1 MVGCVGCGMT
11 EPCPGCGLLDQVQR
25 VPAVYQGG
33 HAFFRGQGPA
43 VVVPVGEGLV
53 STRSQVCGVSV
64 SAVARA
70 LDPFPPPR
78 RSGGLLAAVIVLAMV
93 GSCFLLLPFSA
104 FDDPPPAGAGS
115 KVVGIAVILLPA
127 LCVYVAVGVLVW
139 LYVRRVR
146 ADRRQRRGVPAAR
159 QVWEQGWFCHRC
171 GGVYLADAGR
181 LLTPAHFRQLV
192 ARAGGYER

>member
-1 MVGCVGCGMT
+1 VA
-11 EPCPGCGLLDQVQR
+11 
-25 VPAVYQGG
+25 VPSGDG
-33 HAFFRGQGPA
+33 
-43 VVVPVGEGLV
+43 VVVANAQV
-53 STRSQVCGVSV
+53 SGVSV

-78 RSGGLLAAVIVLAMV
+78 RSGGLLAAVIVLTLV
-93 GSCFLLLPFSA
+93 GGCFLLLPFAA
-104 FDDPPPAGAGS
+104 FGDPPPGGAGS
-115 KVVGIAVILLPA
+115 EVVGVAVVSLPA
-127 LCVYVAVGVLVW
+127 LAVFVAAGVLVW

-146 ADRRQRRGVPAAR
+146 VDRRQRRGVPAAR

-171 GGVYLADAGR
+171 GGVYFADAGR

>member
-1 MVGCVGCGMT
+1 MT
-11 EPCPGCGLLDQVQR
+11 DPCPSCGLLDRVQH

-33 HAFFRGQGPA
+33 HAFYRGQGPLVA
-43 VVVPVGEGLV
+43 VPAGDGVVYA
-53 STRSQVCGVSV
+53 SSQVSGVSV
-64 SAVARA
+64 TAVARS

-78 RSGGLLAAVIVLAMV
+78 RGGGLVAAVVTLALV
-93 GSCFLLLPFSA
+93 GGCFLMLPLSA
-104 FDDPPPAGAGS
+104 VDDPPPGGAGGRVLGFALIS
-115 KVVGIAVILLPA
+115 LPS
-127 LCVYVAVGVLVW
+127 LCVFVAAGVLVW

-146 ADRRQRRGVPAAR
+146 AHRRERRGVPAAR

-171 GGVYLADAGR
+171 GGVYFTDGGR

>member
-1 MVGCVGCGMT
+1 MT
-11 EPCPGCGLLDQVQR
+11 EPCPSCGQLDQVQH

-33 HAFFRGQGPA
+33 HSFFRGQGPTVA
-43 VVVPVGEGLV
+43 VPTGDGLLYT
-53 STRSQVCGVSV
+53 SSQVSGVSV
-64 SAVARA
+64 SAVARS

-78 RSGGLLAAVIVLAMV
+78 RNGGLVAAVIVLALV
-93 GSCFLLLPFSA
+93 GSCFLALPLSA
-104 FDDPPPAGAGS
+104 VDDPPPGGPAAQAL
-115 KVVGIAVILLPA
+115 GIAVISLPA
-127 LCVYVAVGVLVW
+127 VCVYVAAGVLVW

-146 ADRRQRRGVPAAR
+146 AFRRQRRGVPAAR

-171 GGVYLADAGR
+171 GGVYFTDAGQ